1 MNQQI
6 CGQIVVCKADLFK
19 NSKFAISNQPL
30 ATTFP
35 YAHFVGYNKVS
46 AGYYLARKIIYF
58 FEPLRPLYQPL
69 IR

>member
-1 MNQQI
+1 M
-6 CGQIVVCKADLFK
+6 QIVVCKADLFK

-35 YAHFVGYNKVS
+35 YAHFVGYNKVP
-46 AGYYLARKIIYF
+46 AGYYLSRRKLYVL
-58 FEPLRPLYQPL
+58 EPLEPLYQPL